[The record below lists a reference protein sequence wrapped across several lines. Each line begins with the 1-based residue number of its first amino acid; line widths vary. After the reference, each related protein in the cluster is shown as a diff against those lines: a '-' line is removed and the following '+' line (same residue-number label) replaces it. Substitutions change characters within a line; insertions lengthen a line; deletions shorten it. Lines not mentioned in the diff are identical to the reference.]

1 MTKETSTIHVQARL
15 TPAEFEPFKQLIK
28 ITGLKKAT
36 LIKKVILSNKN
47 NVFCVEQS
55 KEEVESKRRMIF
67 LANKTSNNI
76 NQLAKNLNQAYRS
89 GVVSERNYRKIMNDL
104 VGVRSTFE
112 KGMDKC

>member
-1 MTKETSTIHVQARL
+1 MTKEISTIHVQARL
-15 TPAEFEPFKQLIK
+15 TSAEFEPFKQLIK

-55 KEEVESKRRMIF
+55 KEAVDSKKRMLF

-76 NQLAKNLNQAYRS
+76 NQLAKRLNQAYR
-89 GVVSERNYRKIMNDL
+89 GEIVSERNYRQIMNDL
-104 VGVRSTFE
+104 VGVRATFE
-112 KGMDKC
+112 KGVDKC